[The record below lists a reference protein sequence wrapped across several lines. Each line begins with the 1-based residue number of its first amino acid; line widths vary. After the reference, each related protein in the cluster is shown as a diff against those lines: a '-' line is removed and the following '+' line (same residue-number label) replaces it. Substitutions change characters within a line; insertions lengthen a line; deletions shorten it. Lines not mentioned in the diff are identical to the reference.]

1 MNEKN
6 HLKIN
11 LMNKQKL
18 VIDVLAKIQKAFPE
32 YAELI
37 TSFTT
42 GVNQKQIIKNFKTP
56 ILIIAG
62 GASLMNETKV
72 NEYHNMLLKLM
83 SDFKGTIIS
92 GGTTAGIPGL
102 VGQVKTKL
110 EQNKSVGFDLLGYL
124 PQNLPGN
131 VSKSNAFD
139 YLFETDSNDFSVL
152 EVLNYWIDIILS
164 ENEPKNV
171 ILFGID
177 GGAISMLEYKIALLL
192 EAKVCLVEGSGR
204 AADELLRMKDQYNY
218 QNLFGIT
225 DMPLNYN
232 SLLSRIHKTNHFQ

>member
-1 MNEKN
+1 
-6 HLKIN
+6 
-11 LMNKQKL
+11 MNKKKQ
-18 VIDVLAKIQKAFPE
+18 VIEAVAKIQKAFPE
-32 YAELI
+32 YVELI
-37 TSFTT
+37 PSFTT

-62 GASLMNETKV
+62 GASLINETKV

-102 VGQVKTKL
+102 VGQIKTEL
-110 EQNKSVGFDLLGYL
+110 EQNKTGEFDLLGYL
-124 PQNLPGN
+124 PQSLPDN
-131 VSKSNAFD
+131 VSKSPAYD

-152 EVLNYWIDIILS
+152 EVLNYWSDIILAGNDPS
-164 ENEPKNV
+164 NV
-171 ILFGID
+171 ILIGID
-177 GGAISMLEYKIALLL
+177 GGEISMLEYKIALLL
-192 EAKVCLVEGSGR
+192 DAKVCLVEGSGR
-204 AADELLRMKDQYNY
+204 AADELLGMKDKYYN

-232 SLLSRIHKTNHFQ
+232 SFLSSIQKTNHLQ